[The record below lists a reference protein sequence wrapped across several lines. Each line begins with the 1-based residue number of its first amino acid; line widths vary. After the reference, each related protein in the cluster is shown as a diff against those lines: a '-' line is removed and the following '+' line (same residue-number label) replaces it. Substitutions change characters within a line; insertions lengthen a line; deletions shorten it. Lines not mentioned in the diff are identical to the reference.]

1 MKKYPFFVCLLM
13 AMLSL
18 SPLKTAAGDYLRGD
32 INEDGIVNI
41 ADVNSLISYLL
52 SNEWPYNPLKPV
64 VTTYT
69 ANGVSFNMIK
79 VEGGTFSMDHEA
91 NYKVTLSTY
100 NIGETEVT
108 RMLWYAVMGADPSDF
123 KGDLSRPVEM
133 VSWDDCQTFITK
145 LNKLTGKHFR
155 LPTEAEWTFAARG
168 GNKSGNYRY
177 AGSDNLDDV
186 AWYDGN
192 SVNEPHPVATKIAN
206 ELGLYDMLGNLWEWC
221 QDWYDDYNSGSQTN
235 PTGPNEGYYRVSRGG
250 SWRNDPSFFRMSF
263 RSGNNPAYKWD
274 DRGFRLAL

>member
-1 MKKYPFFVCLLM
+1 
-13 AMLSL
+13 MLSL
-18 SPLKTAAGDYLRGD
+18 SPLKTAASDYLRGD

-79 VEGGTFSMDHEA
+79 VEGGTFSMDHEG

-108 RMLWYAVMGADPSDF
+108 RMLWYAVMGTDPSEF

-133 VSWDDCQTFITK
+133 VSWNDCQTFINK
-145 LNKLTGKHFR
+145 LNKSTGRFT
-155 LPTEAEWTFAARG
+155 LA
-168 GNKSGNYRY
+168 
-177 AGSDNLDDV
+177 
-186 AWYDGN
+186 
-192 SVNEPHPVATKIAN
+192 
-206 ELGLYDMLGNLWEWC
+206 
-221 QDWYDDYNSGSQTN
+221 
-235 PTGPNEGYYRVSRGG
+235 VS
-250 SWRNDPSFFRMSF
+250 F
-263 RSGNNPAYKWD
+263 
-274 DRGFRLAL
+274 